1 MKTKRTKTR
10 AVRLALA
17 MLALAMTARTPAALA
32 LVATVMTNVH
42 LRAGP
47 STFYPTVALLGS
59 GSTVQVFGCEQGFN
73 WCDVQIGPN
82 RGWVDAAFLQAPSA
96 SGPVVV
102 ANSAVMLGI
111 PTAPFVFNTYWG
123 NYYRG
128 RPWYVNRGHY
138 FNYWHR
144 FPHGVPPPP
153 PRRPP
158 MMRPPPP
165 RPPPGMRPPPPRPP
179 PGTRPPAQR
188 PPPGTRPPS
197 SGRPPPGGTQP
208 PPQPRPNTAPSS
220 GGGQ

>member
-1 MKTKRTKTR
+1 MRLSL
-10 AVRLALA
+10 AVLALA
-17 MLALAMTARTPAALA
+17 MAVQTPAARA
-32 LVATVMTNVH
+32 LVATVMTTVH

-47 STFYPTVALLGS
+47 SMFYPTVAMLGP

-73 WCDVQIGPN
+73 WCDVQIGRN

-96 SGPVVV
+96 SGPVIIANNPVV
-102 ANSAVMLGI
+102 LGI

-128 RPWYVNRGHY
+128 RPWWVNRTHY
-138 FNYWHR
+138 YNYWRR

-153 PRRPP
+153 PRSP

-179 PGTRPPAQR
+179 PGTRPPPGAR
-188 PPPGTRPPS
+188 PP
-197 SGRPPPGGTQP
+197 GRPPASRPPP

-220 GGGQ
+220 GGNP